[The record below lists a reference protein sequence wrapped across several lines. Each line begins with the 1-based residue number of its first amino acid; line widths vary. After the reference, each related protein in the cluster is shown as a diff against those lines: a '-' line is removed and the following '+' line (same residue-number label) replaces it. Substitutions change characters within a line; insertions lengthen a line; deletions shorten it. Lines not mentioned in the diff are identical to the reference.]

1 MRAVVFAVAG
11 VVAGAAVG
19 FVVGRGSKDDVV
31 VVAAP
36 AVEHADADPDDEPS
50 SSGSA
55 APSGAGAK
63 TTRTA
68 PASST
73 TTTENGPVTV
83 ERVRAL
89 EAEVRRLKA
98 SVEGHELAV
107 KETEGTA
114 IAFPEGRTA
123 AADQDQLMTTLQA
136 SLKARGLEGEIS
148 AIDCSE
154 FPCLA
159 HGGIQGIHDDALNAV
174 MKDAEAKIGGQPY
187 AGINRFVDEQNP
199 SAAKTTFSIA
209 LFPKDLPEVEQ
220 QNLNKRLRA
229 RKNAYVDAAH
239 D

>member
-1 MRAVVFAVAG
+1 MRAAVFLGAG
-11 VVAGAAVG
+11 VVVGAAVG
-19 FVVGRGSKDDVV
+19 FVVGRASKDDV

-36 AVEHADADPDDEPS
+36 AVEHADVDPDDN
-50 SSGSA
+50 
-55 APSGAGAK
+55 APSGSGSGAPSGSGTP
-63 TTRTA
+63 TTRT
-68 PASST
+68 PANPL

-89 EAEVRRLKA
+89 EAEVRRLRA

-107 KETEGTA
+107 KETEGMA

-123 AADQDQLMTTLQA
+123 AADQEQLMTTLQA

-154 FPCLA
+154 FPCIA

-174 MKDAEAKIGGQPY
+174 LKDAETKLGGLPY
-187 AGINRFVDEQNP
+187 AGVNRFINNDDP
-199 SAAKTTFSIA
+199 STAKTTFSIA
-209 LFPKDLPEVEQ
+209 LFPKDLPEAEQ